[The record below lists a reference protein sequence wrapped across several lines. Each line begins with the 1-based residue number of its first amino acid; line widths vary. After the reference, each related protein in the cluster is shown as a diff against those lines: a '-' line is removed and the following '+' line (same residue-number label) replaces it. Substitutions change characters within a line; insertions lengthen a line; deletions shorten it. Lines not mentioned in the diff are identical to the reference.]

1 LQLIKKTKKNKK
13 KQEENLRSRKE
24 ITVELMPTT
33 ELREIAILSFIF
45 IFFLRP
51 NHVRERFCEFS

>member
-45 IFFLRP
+45 IFF
-51 NHVRERFCEFS
+51 

>member
-1 LQLIKKTKKNKK
+1 LQLIKKTKKNFLKK
-13 KQEENLRSRKE
+13 KEEENLRSRKE

-45 IFFLRP
+45 ILF
-51 NHVRERFCEFS
+51 

>member
-33 ELREIAILSFIF
+33 ELREIAILFFIF
-45 IFFLRP
+45 IFF
-51 NHVRERFCEFS
+51 